1 MTYYVT
7 STCRLESLPLAF
19 FLKYVFFQVSH
30 CDGYPCLRLTLI
42 TAERTGVLQH
52 LVVAHVAEKHLNNNN
67 SLKFFRELLL
77 FSAYLPIQKDPR
89 CTRVWNLPVD
99 VQIIQRAGVGI
110 TDMLVDPAFVQL
122 AEVGFREDGAAFE
135 LVHSGAEQVLH
146 IMHRND
152 YRRTG
157 RVKCA
162 EQILAVA
169 AHGALAVAALE
180 VDGVAPVTP
189 CGAQELAEMRIR
201 GSKTGNGQ
209 NITPILNCAQ
219 CNNSA
224 QFL

>member
-1 MTYYVT
+1 MAYYVT

-52 LVVAHVAEKHLNNNN
+52 LVVAHVVEKYLNNNN

-77 FSAYLPIQKDPR
+77 FRAYLPIQKNPR
-89 CTRVWNLPVD
+89 RARVGNLPVD

-122 AEVGFREDGAAFE
+122 TEVRFREDGAA
-135 LVHSGAEQVLH
+135 LGLIHSGAEQVLY
-146 IMHRND
+146 IMHRHD

-157 RVKCA
+157 RVKGT
-162 EQILAVA
+162 EQILAAA
-169 AHGALAVAALE
+169 AHGALAVAALDI
-180 VDGVAPVTP
+180 DGVAPVAA
-189 CGAQELAEMRIR
+189 CGAQELAKMRIG
-201 GSKTGNGQ
+201 GSKTGNRQ
-209 NITPILNCAQ
+209 KISPI
-219 CNNSA
+219 
-224 QFL
+224 